1 MRFASPLALLLL
13 LVIPLILYIQLARKK
28 RPAVRFSSIRHSIA
42 AGPSIKQHF
51 IRFPLFLRI
60 VVLILLTMA
69 LARPQEGLEK
79 VYDVSKGIAIEMVV
93 DRSSSMG
100 AEMEI
105 DGKRFNRLEVVKRV
119 FGEFVQ
125 GNQKGLAGR
134 QNDLIGMVTFA
145 RYADTVCPLTLGH
158 GALTGFLDNV
168 KLVEQKSEDGTAIGD
183 GLMLAAARLKKAEE
197 TLARQTKN
205 KDTTYEIKS
214 KIIIL
219 LTDGQNNAGEYPPAE
234 AAAMAKEWGIK
245 IYTIGVGEEERF
257 SVSGLLGLR
266 MRTGQGVDKKLLTS
280 LAENTGGLFKMATSG
295 KALREI
301 YQEIDKLEKSEVES
315 IRFVDYREYFNRFAL
330 LAFALLLL
338 EIVLRNTLF
347 RKVP

>member
-1 MRFASPLALLLL
+1 MRFASPWAFLLL
-13 LVIPLILYIQLARKK
+13 LVVPLVLYIRLARKK
-28 RPAVRFSSIRHSIA
+28 GPALRFSSIQHSKA
-42 AGPSIKQHF
+42 AGLSIKQRF

-60 VVLILLTMA
+60 LALILLTGA

-100 AEMEI
+100 AVMEI
-105 DGKRFNRLEVVKRV
+105 DGKRFNRLDVVKKV

-125 GNQKGLAGR
+125 GNNKGLGGR

-197 TLARQTKN
+197 TLARQTKG
-205 KDTTYEIKS
+205 KDKTYEIKS

-219 LTDGQNNAGEYPPAE
+219 LTDGQNNVGEYPPTE
-234 AAAMAKEWGIK
+234 AASLAKEWGIK

-257 SVSGLLGLR
+257 SVPGLLGFNMR
-266 MRTGQGVDKKLLTS
+266 MGQGVDKKLLTY
-280 LAENTGGLFKMATSG
+280 LAENTGGLFKMATNG

-315 IRFVDYREYFNRFAL
+315 IRFVDYREYFNRFVVA
-330 LAFALLLL
+330 AFALLLL
-338 EIVLRNTLF
+338 EIGLRNTVF
-347 RKVP
+347 RKLP